1 MNLIK
6 WTFSKRMFVC
16 VVLCTKLSVGFAQ
29 VKIPVS
35 YCESAPEIIPF
46 IKGQKYGYVDR
57 NGKVLIP
64 AKFDHAG
71 MFKMDFYT
79 LLSQNASVLGT
90 ADYALVT
97 LDEIK
102 YRIDKKGIVVLK
114 MDTVQSAPAVCCPQV
129 EHQLSLFE
137 KNKLWGIRDI
147 KGKVVVENHYQALDY
162 LFWLDG
168 SENFFIAKKNG
179 KYGVIDAQ
187 GVVKVKFLYD
197 FLYNMNANATEESGI
212 LLAGTLGGQPI
223 IIDFC
228 GNRYHYK

>member
-1 MNLIK
+1 M
-6 WTFSKRMFVC
+6 RMLVC
-16 VVLCTKLSVGFAQ
+16 IVLYTKLSVGFAQ

-57 NGKVLIP
+57 QGKVLIP
-64 AKFDHAG
+64 AKFDQAG

-102 YRIDKKGIVVLK
+102 YRIDKKGSIVLK

-129 EHQLSLFE
+129 EHNLVLFE

-147 KGKVVVENHYQALDY
+147 KGMVVVENHYQTLDY

-168 SENFFIAKKNG
+168 SENYFIAKKNG
-179 KYGVIDAQ
+179 KYGVIDGQ
-187 GVVKVKFLYD
+187 GLVKVKFLYD
-197 FLYNMNANATEESGI
+197 FLYNMNANATEDSGI
-212 LLAGTLGGQPI
+212 LLAGTLAGQPI

-228 GNRYHYK
+228 GNRYYYK